1 MWGMCPGLLRQPL
14 SARRPLPAVPV
25 QQQHRHVRHRLLWP
39 ANRRVQEMPLQYR
52 GPQLWH
58 LQEWIFWRC
67 FPTQLQKWVARS
79 LKKNKSLQI
88 MFIMFILIII
98 KFVFFLLFA
107 YKSAHATSWVLIA
120 ASVWS
125 VRTVC
130 ASVPQGSASVYP
142 MSLAWHV
149 TTAPPTTGTWPVGGA
164 VKPAAVIPTTQSPPH
179 VMRWETLTPGHI
191 QISTSYD
198 AIHSFTLIGTK

>member
-14 SARRPLPAVPV
+14 SARGPLPAVPV
-25 QQQHRHVRHRLLWP
+25 QQQHRHVRHRLLWQ
-39 ANRRVQEMPLQYR
+39 ANRRVQEMPLQHW

-79 LKKNKSLQI
+79 LKKSSQKHVYYVHFNYNYV
-88 MFIMFILIII
+88 
-98 KFVFFLLFA
+98 FVFFCFFLLFV
-107 YKSAHATSWVLIA
+107 YKSAHATSLVLIA

-164 VKPAAVIPTTQSPPH
+164 VNPVAVIPTTQSPPH
-179 VMRWETLTPGHI
+179 VMR
-191 QISTSYD
+191 
-198 AIHSFTLIGTK
+198 